1 MGVFLARYAQLGP
14 KERDL
19 VLPALLAYARF
30 VQTGL
35 IDADGTLW
43 GSTARPWRYR
53 RYDFAWGAIF
63 FAEMFR
69 VTGDV
74 TYAKEAWRQQRNAY
88 RDLGTHRL
96 VAVSEKDVAFAVRD
110 AGLGRE
116 FEELVSLY
124 RTHKDAILQVG
135 NVNTREV
142 GTSPEGCGGQVMQFL
157 QSGELVGEPAYRKY
171 ALSTWLPELEACLG
185 RQPAWCSHDIGL
197 HHWDG
202 FWFGKLKMWG
212 DTLPQDWN
220 GTAAE
225 AFREVARAT
234 GDRRY
239 AARARAI
246 VRQTLG
252 LFEPDGRAHCVF
264 ICPDRVDGKPGKV
277 FDPLMNDQDWA
288 LAFYLAIVRLAQF

>member
-1 MGVFLARYAQLGP
+1 M
-14 KERDL
+14 
-19 VLPALLAYARF
+19 
-30 VQTGL
+30 
-35 IDADGTLW
+35 
-43 GSTARPWRYR
+43 
-53 RYDFAWGAIF
+53 
-63 FAEMFR
+63 
-69 VTGDV
+69 
-74 TYAKEAWRQQRNAY
+74 
-88 RDLGTHRL
+88 
-96 VAVSEKDVAFAVRD
+96 
-110 AGLGRE
+110 
-116 FEELVSLY
+116 
-124 RTHKDAILQVG
+124 
-135 NVNTREV
+135 NTREV

-212 DTLPQDWN
+212 DTLPHDWN

-234 GDRRY
+234 GDQRY